1 MVALDTRFSEP
12 IMLRELLFIGG
23 FRFGYAKC
31 KPATNNRSLAASAGG
46 DIEEHVIKLLTKSQE
61 LLQTIKRNLAK
72 FNQTM
77 GFQISHSNKQHVKP
91 FLGPETDHGN
101 EDGTNG
107 SVIGRLLSPPDVAGY
122 VSWLLKHP
130 SALNSFDSVMKKAK
144 GKKVVVFLDYDGT
157 LSPIVEDP
165 DKAFM
170 SAEMRAAVRE
180 VAKYFPTSIITGRS
194 LDKVKEFVQLN
205 NVYYAGSHGL
215 DIMAPPRAVKSCD
228 KKGNEGAF
236 QPAKL
241 FLPAIQEISMELE
254 DKIREIQGAKIEDN
268 RFCIS
273 VHYRQ
278 VPPENHGTLKEKVKS
293 LVENRPEFR
302 LTEGKMVLE
311 VRPSIEWNK
320 GDALNYLLDTLGF
333 SNATDVLPLYIGDDR
348 TDEDAF
354 KVIAAGRKGFPII
367 VSSIPKDTI
376 AWYSLLDPTE
386 VLGFLLRLAKWKK
399 SEIPFFE

>member
-1 MVALDTRFSEP
+1 MV
-12 IMLRELLFIGG
+12 
-23 FRFGYAKC
+23 
-31 KPATNNRSLAASAGG
+31 
-46 DIEEHVIKLLTKSQE
+46 
-61 LLQTIKRNLAK
+61 KRNLAK
-72 FNQTM
+72 FNKTM
-77 GFQISHSNKQHVKP
+77 GFQISHSNRQKRKP
-91 FLGPETDHGN
+91 FLGPETDHDN
-101 EDGTNG
+101 DDGING

-122 VSWLLKHP
+122 ASWLLKHP
-130 SALNSFDSVMKKAK
+130 SAWSSFDSVMKEAK

-180 VAKYFPTSIITGRS
+180 VAKYFPTSIISGRS
-194 LDKVKEFVQLN
+194 RDKVKEFVQLN
-205 NVYYAGSHGL
+205 DVYYAGSHGM

-228 KKGNEGAF
+228 KKGNEGGF

-241 FLPAIQEISMELE
+241 FLPAIQEISLELE
-254 DKIREIQGAKIEDN
+254 DKIREIQGARIEDN

-278 VPPENHGTLKEKVKS
+278 VPPKDHRILKEKVKS

-320 GDALNYLLDTLGF
+320 GDALNYLLNTLGF
-333 SNATDVLPLYIGDDR
+333 SNHAKDVLPLYIGDDR

-354 KVIAAGRKGFPII
+354 KVIAARREGFPII

-376 AWYSLLDPTE
+376 AWYSLRDPSE
-386 VLGFLLRLAKWKK
+386 VLAFLLRLAKWKK
-399 SEIPFFE
+399 S

>member
-1 MVALDTRFSEP
+1 MITR
-12 IMLRELLFIGG
+12 
-23 FRFGYAKC
+23 
-31 KPATNNRSLAASAGG
+31 T
-46 DIEEHVIKLLTKSQE
+46 
-61 LLQTIKRNLAK
+61 LAK

-77 GFQISHSNKQHVKP
+77 GFQISHSNKQKVKP
-91 FLGPETDHGN
+91 FWTDHDN
-101 EDGTNG
+101 DDGTNG
-107 SVIGRLLSPPDVAGY
+107 SVIERLLSPPDVASY
-122 VSWLLKHP
+122 ASWLLKHP
-130 SALNSFDSVMKKAK
+130 SALNSFDSIMKEAK

-180 VAKYFPTSIITGRS
+180 VAKYFPTSIISGRS
-194 LDKVKEFVQLN
+194 RDKVKEFVRLN

-215 DIMAPPRAVKSCD
+215 DIMAPPRAMKSCD

-254 DKIREIQGAKIEDN
+254 DKIREIQGARIEDN

-278 VPPENHGTLKEKVKS
+278 VPPKDHGILKKKVKS

-333 SNATDVLPLYIGDDR
+333 SNAKDVLPFYIGDDR

-354 KVIAAGRKGFPII
+354 KVIAARREGFPII

-376 AWYSLLDPTE
+376 AWYSLRDPSE
-386 VLGFLLRLAKWKK
+386 VLAFLLRLAKSKK
-399 SEIPFFE
+399 SEIPFFK

>member
-1 MVALDTRFSEP
+1 M
-12 IMLRELLFIGG
+12 
-23 FRFGYAKC
+23 
-31 KPATNNRSLAASAGG
+31 
-46 DIEEHVIKLLTKSQE
+46 
-61 LLQTIKRNLAK
+61 IKRNLAK
-72 FNQTM
+72 LNQTM
-77 GFQISHSNKQHVKP
+77 GFQISNCNKQKVKP
-91 FLGPETDHGN
+91 FLDSETEQDT
-101 EDGTNG
+101 DD
-107 SVIGRLLSPPDVAGY
+107 IAGY
-122 VSWLLKHP
+122 ASWLMKHP
-130 SALNSFDSVMKKAK
+130 SALNSFDSVMKEAK

-180 VAKYFPTSIITGRS
+180 VAKYFPTSIISGRS
-194 LDKVKEFVQLN
+194 RDKVKEFVQLN
-205 NVYYAGSHGL
+205 NVNYAGSHGL
-215 DIMAPPRAVKSCD
+215 DLMAPARAVKSCD

-241 FLPAIQEISMELE
+241 FLPAIQEISIELE
-254 DKIREIQGAKIEDN
+254 DQIREVQGARIEDN

-278 VPPENHGTLKEKVKS
+278 VPPGDHEILKKKVKS
-293 LVENRPEFR
+293 LVENRPELR

-333 SNATDVLPLYIGDDR
+333 SNPKEVLPLYVGDDR

-354 KVIAAGRKGFPII
+354 KVIAAKRQGFPIL
-367 VSSIPKDTI
+367 VSSIPKDTR
-376 AWYSLLDPTE
+376 AWYSLRDPPE
-386 VLGFLLRLAKWKK
+386 VLAFLLRLAKWKK
-399 SEIPFFE
+399 SEIPFYK

>member
-1 MVALDTRFSEP
+1 M
-12 IMLRELLFIGG
+12 
-23 FRFGYAKC
+23 
-31 KPATNNRSLAASAGG
+31 
-46 DIEEHVIKLLTKSQE
+46 
-61 LLQTIKRNLAK
+61 IKRNLAK

-77 GFQISHSNKQHVKP
+77 GFQISHSNKLKVKP
-91 FLGPETDHGN
+91 FSDPDSDDN
-101 EDGTNG
+101 DDGANHG
-107 SVIGRLLSPPDVAGY
+107 SVTGRVLIPPDVVVYA
-122 VSWLLKHP
+122 SWLVKHP
-130 SALNSFDSVMKKAK
+130 SALNSFDSIMKEAK

-165 DKAFM
+165 DTAFL

-180 VAKYFPTSIITGRS
+180 VAKYFPTSIISGRGR
-194 LDKVKEFVQLN
+194 DKVKEFVQLN

-241 FLPAIQEISMELE
+241 FLPAIQDITIELE
-254 DKIREIQGAKIEDN
+254 DKIREIQGARIEDN

-278 VPPENHGTLKEKVKS
+278 VPPQDHEILKEKVKS
-293 LVENRPEFR
+293 LVENRPQFR

-333 SNATDVLPLYIGDDR
+333 SNAKDVLPLYIGDDR

-354 KVIAAGRKGFPII
+354 KVYTK
-367 VSSIPKDTI
+367 
-376 AWYSLLDPTE
+376 
-386 VLGFLLRLAKWKK
+386 
-399 SEIPFFE
+399 